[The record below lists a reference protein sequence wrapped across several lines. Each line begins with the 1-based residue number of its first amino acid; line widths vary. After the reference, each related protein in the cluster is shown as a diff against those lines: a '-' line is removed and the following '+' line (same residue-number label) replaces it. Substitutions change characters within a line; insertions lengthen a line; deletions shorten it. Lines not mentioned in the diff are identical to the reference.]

1 MGFLSLYAAAP
12 ACADA
17 RTPPR
22 PKPVGTL
29 TPLLI
34 LPALTLSVFF
44 PQDIPAARL
53 QPKTLKSWETYIE
66 LTEKRVAKE
75 VDWKES
81 DKFLVT
87 DFLEGKF
94 EHGEE
99 ARAKM
104 KKGKVIIQKL
114 KTKKEDGKKVPVPDG
129 MIHHW
134 VGSGYVPGV
143 KLERLMAWI
152 QNYDSHYKYFKEVEA
167 SKLLAREG
175 DEFKIYLR
183 LKRKKVI
190 TVFYNTDHTARYR
203 RHDARRMS
211 SFSFTTKIAE
221 LKKPDTEQETE
232 KPSGQDR
239 GFLWRLNSY
248 WRFQEDEAGVFVE
261 CESVSL
267 SRAIPFGLKW
277 LIGGIVESVPRE
289 SLENTLTSIREGVTK
304 DLQKARQNFPAP
316 NRPAQS
322 TAAARRSRP
331 APFLPTSLPSGKLR
345 GTGRKG

>member
-1 MGFLSLYAAAP
+1 MGFRSLSVAAP

-22 PKPVGTL
+22 PKPAGTRIS
-29 TPLLI
+29 LLI

-53 QPKTLKSWETYIE
+53 QPHTLKSWETYIE
-66 LTEKRVAKE
+66 LTEKRVAQE

-87 DFLEGKF
+87 DFLEESK
-94 EHGEE
+94 E
-99 ARAKM
+99 ARDKI
-104 KKGKVIIQKL
+104 KKGEILIQKL
-114 KTKKEDGKKVPVPDG
+114 RTKKEDGENVPVPDG

-152 QNYDSHYKYFKEVEA
+152 QNYDSHYKYFKEVKA
-167 SKLLAREG
+167 SKLLSREG

-183 LKRKKVI
+183 LKRKKKFI
-190 TVFYNTDHTARYR
+190 TVFFNSDHTARYC

-221 LKKPDTEQETE
+221 LKEPDTEQETE

-267 SRAIPFGLKW
+267 SRVIPFGLKW
-277 LIGGIVESVPRE
+277 LMREIVESVPQE
-289 SLENTLTSIREGVTK
+289 SLKNTLTSIREEVTK
-304 DLQKARQNFPAP
+304 DLQKARQNFPVP
-316 NRPAQS
+316 NHPAQS
-322 TAAARRSRP
+322 TAFHTDISSP
-331 APFLPTSLPSGKLR
+331 
-345 GTGRKG
+345 